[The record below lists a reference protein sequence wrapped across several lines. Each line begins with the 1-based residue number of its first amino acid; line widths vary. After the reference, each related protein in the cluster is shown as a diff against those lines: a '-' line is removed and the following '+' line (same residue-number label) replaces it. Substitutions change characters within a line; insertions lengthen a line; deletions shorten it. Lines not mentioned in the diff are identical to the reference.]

1 MGKNRRQERLRQR
14 REQPAAPAAAR
25 SAGSAKVAPAWRHN
39 LDQWGGPWVLGVAVA
54 VLAFLVWLAWTNRP
68 VGVSTGDLRGDA
80 VQIGQAT
87 HVTRPDELVIPAG
100 FPPAG
105 GPHFIDPLPGGVYD
119 QPIDDGR
126 VIHSLEHGLIWI
138 SYRPDGVSE
147 AQLNALKDL
156 TGDQRRDV
164 ILSPR
169 PLNKDA
175 VVVTSW
181 GQRQIVDPGDTDEIK
196 KFIESNLNRSPEPAV
211 R

>member
-25 SAGSAKVAPAWRHN
+25 PASVAKAVPAWRHN

-68 VGVSTGDLRGDA
+68 VGVSTGDLRGEA
-80 VQIGQAT
+80 VTIGQAT
-87 HVTRPDELVIPAG
+87 HVTEQSELVIPAG

-105 GPHFIDPLPGGVYD
+105 GPHFINPLPGGVYD
-119 QPIDDGR
+119 TPIEDGR
-126 VIHSLEHGLIWI
+126 AIHSLEHGLIWI
-138 SYRPDGVSE
+138 TYKPEALSE
-147 AQLNALKDL
+147 SQLKALKDL
-156 TGDQRRDV
+156 TGDRRRDV

-169 PLNKDA
+169 PQNNDA

-181 GQRQIVDPGDTDEIK
+181 GQRQIVGPGNTDEIK

>member
-14 REQPAAPAAAR
+14 REQPAAQTAAR
-25 SAGSAKVAPAWRHN
+25 PASAAKAGPAWRHN
-39 LDQWGGPWVLGVAVA
+39 LDQWGGPWVLAVAVV

-68 VGVSTGDLRGDA
+68 VGVSTGDLRGEA
-80 VQIGQAT
+80 VTIGQAT
-87 HVTRPDELVIPAG
+87 HVTEQSELVIPAG

-105 GPHFIDPLPGGVYD
+105 GPHFINPLPGGVYET
-119 QPIDDGR
+119 PIDDGR

-147 AQLNALKDL
+147 SQLKALKDL
-156 TGDQRRDV
+156 TGDRRRDV

-169 PLNKDA
+169 PQNNDA

-181 GQRQIVDPGDTDEIK
+181 GRRQIVSPGETKAITE
-196 KFIESNLNRSPEPAV
+196 FIESNLNRSPEPGV